1 MGVLISFRSEL
12 QMKFIAFIIAF
23 VAFSAVAQNELS
35 GFVKSKMT
43 NLPIAHARVQIE
55 ETGETSISDETG
67 AFLFL
72 GNYPKMIHLHV
83 SAMDYESKVLFLTE
97 SEQALGRQYLIGKL
111 EVYLSERHLDLED
124 ITVSTGTNV
133 QKNKSPF
140 LVETRK
146 LSDLNGISN
155 LQLGEALA
163 KIPGVYQS
171 SLGNGIS
178 KPVIRGLQGIRVVSL
193 LNGMRMEGQQWGGDH
208 GMGIS
213 EIGIGSVEVI
223 KGPASLLYG
232 ADALGGVL
240 YYSDET
246 YAPVNSQSLKLQSV
260 YYNNTNGGV
269 VRMLYKQSNQKVR
282 FLLGGSY
289 ANHADF
295 KLPNQKFAQNSRFNE
310 SVLKA
315 ALSWNGKNKVHHLRY
330 SFNHVMSGL
339 PGHTH
344 DSIIN
349 PLEFQSDVQRRKQ
362 TIPAQFFDNH
372 YLSFENKW
380 FLERNEF
387 SILCGQTLN
396 QLTEYD
402 EKVTI
407 PGIQMRLS
415 NSLYSAKWTHTFENN
430 VKVING
436 LQGMFQVNVN
446 GAEGTEKLL
455 PDAYSFDN
463 GVFSIWM
470 YEKDRWNF
478 QGGLRYDIRYLKT
491 VEDFIGSPAITRTFA
506 SPNASIG
513 AAYSDEKITF
523 RTNVSTGYRAPH
535 SSELLANG
543 FHHGALRFEIGDA
556 YLRPEKASQL
566 DVSLELKGDH
576 LVFVLNPFINKINH
590 FIFLQPSDSSI
601 DNLPVFLYKQ
611 LNHVWFYGSDAGF
624 HYHPHFAH
632 DLHLEGTFSYLQV
645 STQSDSSI
653 SMIPPSRFTLSLR
666 YQIDFGNKFQVKE
679 VLVQHTSMNGQG
691 KVAFYE
697 STSPAYQLLDASL
710 SFKWNGK
717 TAIDFQV
724 GCKNIFNTSYID
736 HLSRLKNIQMPSP
749 GRNIYLSINLNLN
762 QPLKNQKS

>member
-1 MGVLISFRSEL
+1 
-12 QMKFIAFIIAF
+12 MKIIAFITAF
-23 VAFSAVAQNELS
+23 VALSATAQKEIS
-35 GFVKSKMT
+35 GFVKSKLT
-43 NLPIAHARVQIE
+43 NQPIANARLQLE
-55 ETGETSISDETG
+55 ETGETSITDETG
-67 AFLFL
+67 AFMFF
-72 GNYPKMIHLHV
+72 GNYPGAIHLHV
-83 SAMDYESKVLFLTE
+83 SAFEFESKLLFLAE
-97 SEQALGRQYLIGKL
+97 SANALGRHYLIASSL
-111 EVYLSERHLDLED
+111 EIFLAERHLDLED

-140 LVETRK
+140 LVESRK
-146 LSDLNGISN
+146 LSDLNGIATLN
-155 LQLGEALA
+155 LGEALA

-240 YYSDET
+240 YYSDEP
-246 YAPVNSQSLKLQSV
+246 YAAVHSQSLKVQSV
-260 YYNNTNGGV
+260 YHSNTNGGAL
-269 VRMLYKQSNQKVR
+269 RLLYKQSNQKFR

-295 KLPNQKFAQNSRFNE
+295 QLPNKKFAQNSRFNE

-344 DSIIN
+344 DSILN
-349 PLEFQSDVQRRKQ
+349 PLEFQSEIQRRKQ

-380 FLERNEF
+380 FAERNEF
-387 SILCGQTLN
+387 SILLGQTLN

-407 PGIQMRLS
+407 PGIQMRLW
-415 NSLYSAKWTHTFENN
+415 NSLYTAKWTHTFPNN
-430 VKVING
+430 VKVVNG
-436 LQGMFQVNVN
+436 VQGMFQVNVN

-455 PDAYSFDN
+455 PNANSLDN
-463 GVFSIWM
+463 GIFSIWM

-478 QGGLRYDIRYLKT
+478 QGGLRYDVRNLKT
-491 VEDFIGSPAITRTFA
+491 LEDFKGSPAIVKTFA
-506 SPNASIG
+506 SPNASMG
-513 AAYSDEKITF
+513 AVYSDEKMTF
-523 RTNVSTGYRAPH
+523 RMNFSTGYRAPH

-543 FHHGALRFEIGDA
+543 FHHGALRYEIGDA

-566 DVSLELKGDH
+566 DLSMELKGDH
-576 LVFVLNPFINKINH
+576 VVFVFNPFINKINH
-590 FIFLQPSDSSI
+590 FMYLQPSDSSV
-601 DNLPVFLYKQ
+601 DQLPVFLYKQ
-611 LNHVWFYGSDAGF
+611 LEQVWFYGSDVGF

-632 DLHLEGTFSYLQV
+632 DLHLEGTFSYLNV
-645 STQSDSSI
+645 STKSDSSI

-666 YQIDFGNKFQVKE
+666 YQFDLGKKFQVKE
-679 VLVQHTSMNGQG
+679 VLVQHTYMNRQG

-697 STSPAYQLLDASL
+697 SSSPSYQLLDASL
-710 SFKWNGK
+710 SIKWNGK

-736 HLSRLKNIQMPSP
+736 HLSRLKNISIPSP
-749 GRNIYLSINLNLN
+749 GRNIYISINFNISN
-762 QPLKNQKS
+762 QLKNQKS